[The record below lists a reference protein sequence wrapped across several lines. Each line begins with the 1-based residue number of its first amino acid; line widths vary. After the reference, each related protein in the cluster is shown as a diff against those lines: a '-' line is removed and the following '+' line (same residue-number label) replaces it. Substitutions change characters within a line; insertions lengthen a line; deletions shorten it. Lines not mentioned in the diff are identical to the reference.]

1 MADHTITPGAGRR
14 RLVLKW
20 LTVSILLAALGL
32 LAFWVSPWRPRLSE
46 GLKADLRAAFKLRH
60 TPHPARQFL
69 ALRYGSLDD
78 PANRQKA
85 FLGFFDLERIEG
97 MHRIVELMPAD
108 KRDQN
113 IADMAGWI
121 ADFRNGL
128 STGDRAAL
136 GAYLNSPAG
145 VQMIQRATSAYL
157 QRSVEYRS
165 ATAPVI
171 VELMSTID
179 STKNR

>member
-1 MADHTITPGAGRR
+1 MAPSTGRR
-14 RLVLKW
+14 RSVLKW
-20 LTVSILLAALGL
+20 LAASFVLAALGL
-32 LAFWVSPWRPRLSE
+32 VVFWVSPWRPRLSE
-46 GLKADLRAAFKLRH
+46 GIKADLRAAFKLRH

-69 ALRYGSLDD
+69 ALRYGSLED

-97 MHRIVELMPAD
+97 MHRIVERMPAE

-128 STGDRAAL
+128 TAGDRAAL

-145 VQMIQRATSAYL
+145 AQMIQRATSAYL